1 MRWIRAAIVALLL
14 PPLAG
19 CTASQ
24 EKVEALTQELIGVML
39 ESASVMEPIKDVPTA
54 KAAEPKLAAIFDKMK
69 GIKSRDVKTTE
80 RTQKAVMDKYRTQ
93 LQEAFH
99 KMHFQIAR
107 IQSIR
112 GAEDVGRQAMGMLEW
127 FQAEGRGGS

>member
-99 KMHFQIAR
+99 KMHFQI
-107 IQSIR
+107 
-112 GAEDVGRQAMGMLEW
+112 
-127 FQAEGRGGS
+127 